1 MNGYEWEMTLRPP
14 LWVWV
19 VVIGFIISFASAV
32 WVFGDADREGI
43 EPPYWGLWTVI
54 VFLFPILGLLLY
66 VTVGRRQAETLR
78 ESSIDREPETK
89 TCKFCDRT
97 LAPDA
102 TWCDACGRAQE

>member
-1 MNGYEWEMTLRPP
+1 MDGEWMWIIL
-14 LWVWV
+14 
-19 VVIGFIISFASAV
+19 IGFIVSFASAV

-78 ESSIDREPETK
+78 ESIERK
-89 TCKFCDRT
+89 TCKFCDRE
-97 LAPDA
+97 LASDA